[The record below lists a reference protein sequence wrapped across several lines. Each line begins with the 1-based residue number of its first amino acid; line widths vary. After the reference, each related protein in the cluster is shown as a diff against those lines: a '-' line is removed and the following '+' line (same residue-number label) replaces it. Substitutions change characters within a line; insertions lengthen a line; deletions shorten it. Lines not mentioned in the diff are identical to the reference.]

1 LLLRIAYV
9 FSLVIALVLDLAILL
24 TWGVLPSTLIGSN
37 PHAAEQSDSDR
48 FQELRALIEKEIGT
62 PTATEATQCK
72 LIPFGAKPC
81 GGPARYLVY
90 STARTDEA
98 RLKQL
103 VNEFNQLSKKINQEN
118 KLLSD
123 CMYVAEPKIEFARGV
138 CTIAPQ
144 EFRRAE

>member
-48 FQELRALIEKEIGT
+48 FQELLALIEKEIGT

-123 CMYVAEPKIEFARGV
+123 CMYVTEPKIEFARGV